1 MMEAKSTFIT
11 GLTKTF
17 NKQPK
22 KLYSYIS
29 SLSDNRPNMQYIMYK
44 GSPLSDMLSTI
55 SLTLPSQQAIL
66 SYHLFGPY
74 HHLQYN

>member
-1 MMEAKSTFIT
+1 MENNLTSLMMEAKSTFIT

-29 SLSDNRPNMQYIMYK
+29 SLSDNRPNIMYK
-44 GSPLSDMLSTI
+44 GSDM
-55 SLTLPSQQAIL
+55 SLHSLCFQRIL
-66 SYHLFGPY
+66 
-74 HHLQYN
+74 